1 MMKNSLLLCTFV
13 LCGSCFAQ
21 QSASKALPDAPLV
34 QLLAQAKPPPVSK
47 GHDSSPGV
55 KTAAVSGALEA
66 AEKLVNR
73 VAKEGNHPS
82 AAEAGFN
89 SGQLSARLKS
99 CPFKT
104 AVQLSFSAAC
114 LAPEGCSSSIA
125 GNDPSCLQLIAQ
137 ATPPPAGSH
146 PNAPAA
152 PTPTPNGP
160 PRLTL
165 AEAEKMAIEHNPNI
179 SVARLLQL
187 AQTQVTREARSGEM
201 PDVGVDL
208 TAVGAHDNSRLTAGA
223 LNNPVVYD
231 RAAGGLTV
239 RQLITDF
246 GRTRN
251 LVRNAQSNAKAQL
264 DTERATVEDITLA
277 VDQAFYEALTAQ
289 SVLKVAQQTLATRQ
303 ATGEQIGALT
313 NQKLRSTLDLSLAN
327 VQVSQAQLLVLDAQN
342 STQSAMAG
350 LNAIL
355 GSEADQ
361 QYDLA
366 DETPPSPQAAPADS
380 EDLVQLA
387 FRGRPDLQALNDRW
401 LAARQFASAEHDL
414 KRPTVSALA
423 AAGGTPVRADQI
435 QSSWYGAA
443 GANISIPVFN
453 GFEYSARAKEADL
466 RAQAA
471 SEQVR
476 DLRDTIGRDVRT
488 AVLNAQ
494 IAFQRIGVSR
504 QLLDQA
510 NTALELAQ
518 ARYKVGL
525 SGIVDLTQA
534 QLAQTEAEI
543 GYTNARFAYQTALAL
558 VRYQTGQ

>member
-1 MMKNSLLLCTFV
+1 MRKPVLLLCAHV
-13 LCGSCFAQ
+13 SSACVAQ
-21 QSASKALPDAPLV
+21 RPAKPLPDAPPPAIASD
-34 QLLAQAKPPPVSK
+34 LLA
-47 GHDSSPGV
+47 
-55 KTAAVSGALEA
+55 
-66 AEKLVNR
+66 
-73 VAKEGNHPS
+73 
-82 AAEAGFN
+82 
-89 SGQLSARLKS
+89 
-99 CPFKT
+99 
-104 AVQLSFSAAC
+104 
-114 LAPEGCSSSIA
+114 LA
-125 GNDPSCLQLIAQ
+125 
-137 ATPPPAGSH
+137 
-146 PNAPAA
+146 APAPA
-152 PTPTPNGP
+152 RSASNTPSGP
-160 PRLTL
+160 KLTL
-165 AEAEKMAIEHNPNI
+165 AEAEKMALEHNPNI
-179 SVARLLQL
+179 SVSHLLQL
-187 AQTQVTREARSGEM
+187 AQAQVTREVRSGEM
-201 PDVGVDL
+201 PDAVANL
-208 TAVGAHDNSRLTAGA
+208 TAVSAHDNSRISAGA
-223 LNNPVVYD
+223 LNNPIVYN

-251 LVRNAQSNAKAQL
+251 LIRNAQSIAQAQL

-277 VDQAFYEALTAQ
+277 VDQAYYQALTAQ

-313 NQKLRSTLDLSLAN
+313 QQKLRSTLDLSLAN

-342 STQSAMAG
+342 SARAAMAS

-355 GSEADQ
+355 GSEANED
-361 QYDLA
+361 YDLI
-366 DETPPSPQAAPADS
+366 DETLKNPQPAPATA

-387 FRGRPDLQALNDRW
+387 FRQRPDLAALNDRS
-401 LAARQFASAEHDL
+401 LAAKQLANAEHDL
-414 KRPTVSALA
+414 VRPTVSALA
-423 AAGGTPVRADQI
+423 AAGGTPIRADQI
-435 QSSWYGAA
+435 LSSWYGAA

-471 SEQVR
+471 SEQLR
-476 DLRDTIGRDVRT
+476 NLRDVIARDVRS

-510 NTALELAQ
+510 NTSLDLAQ

-543 GYTNARFAYQTALAL
+543 GYTNARFAYQTALAA